1 MCVRVCVCARVHLRL
16 HVCLCVHV
24 CVCVCVCVCVWQ
36 YMEKL
41 SDGRTVVRSEAAE
54 GRAAHEHELR
64 RQHHVETV
72 LDKLHEEIQK
82 ESTGRTY
89 Y

>member
-1 MCVRVCVCARVHLRL
+1 MCACVCVCTRASASA
-16 HVCLCVHV
+16 CVSV
-24 CVCVCVCVCVWQ
+24 RACVCVCVCVWQ

-64 RQHHVETV
+64 RQRHVETV

-82 ESTGRTY
+82 EFTGRIY
-89 Y
+89 C